1 MSKTY
6 EGNLIGKGLKFGVV
20 VSRFNE
26 FFSTKLL
33 EGAKDALLR
42 HGVLDADIEVA
53 WTPGS
58 FEIPLIAQK
67 MAEAKKYNAVICLGA
82 VIRGGTPH
90 FDYIASEVAKG
101 IANVGMKT
109 GVPVIFGVITT
120 DTLEQAIERSGNE
133 GRQQGLRCG
142 GQRHRDGEP
151 GEGDRTIA
159 QSLKVKARTQNSKL
173 GKL

>member
-6 EGNLIGKGLKFGVV
+6 EGNLLGKGLKFGIV

-42 HGVLDADIEVA
+42 HGVVDTDIEVA

-67 MAEAKKYNAVICLGA
+67 MAESKKYSAVICLGA

-101 IANVGMKT
+101 IANVGLKT

-120 DTLEQAIERSGNE
+120 DTLEQAIERSGTK
-133 GRQQGLRCG
+133 
-142 GQRHRDGEP
+142 DGNKGFDAAVSAIEM
-151 GEGDRTIA
+151 A
-159 QSLKVKARTQNSKL
+159 NLVKGIK
-173 GKL
+173 